1 MKIFCKLLLFC
12 SAIFLINFVNLTEA
26 KGIDNTD
33 KVIERY
39 YINDK
44 FNVKYPEFIIDDQ
57 KIGLDKVNNK
67 VRSVADKFIKDL
79 TKEDNLVTA
88 QLGYDIHYFTDDICS
103 FTINTYVYTG
113 GAHGVSEL
121 KGYNY
126 NIKTG
131 EALSFIKMFDF
142 RPSQINK
149 NIFAKAKGDNLLLFD
164 NFKGIEEYPEN
175 FYLLDAKTPIII
187 FQQYEIAPYSSGIIK
202 VPIIEETE
210 HI

>member
-26 KGIDNTD
+26 KGMDNAD

-57 KIGLDKVNNK
+57 KIGLEKVNNK

-79 TKEDNLVTA
+79 TREDNLVTA
-88 QLGYDIHYFTDDICS
+88 QLGYDIHYFT
-103 FTINTYVYTG
+103 VYNG

-202 VPIIEETE
+202 VPIVEETE

>member
-1 MKIFCKLLLFC
+1 M
-12 SAIFLINFVNLTEA
+12 
-26 KGIDNTD
+26 DNTD

-57 KIGLDKVNNK
+57 KIGLEKVNNK

-126 NIKTG
+126 NINWRSV
-131 EALSFIKMFDF
+131 EFY
-142 RPSQINK
+142 K
-149 NIFAKAKGDNLLLFD
+149 N
-164 NFKGIEEYPEN
+164 
-175 FYLLDAKTPIII
+175 
-187 FQQYEIAPYSSGIIK
+187 
-202 VPIIEETE
+202 V
-210 HI
+210 

>member
-1 MKIFCKLLLFC
+1 
-12 SAIFLINFVNLTEA
+12 
-26 KGIDNTD
+26 
-33 KVIERY
+33 
-39 YINDK
+39 
-44 FNVKYPEFIIDDQ
+44 
-57 KIGLDKVNNK
+57 
-67 VRSVADKFIKDL
+67 
-79 TKEDNLVTA
+79 
-88 QLGYDIHYFTDDICS
+88 
-103 FTINTYVYTG
+103 
-113 GAHGVSEL
+113 
-121 KGYNY
+121 
-126 NIKTG
+126 
-131 EALSFIKMFDF
+131 MFDF